1 MVEKNDTKEWLET
14 SPSNDPLY
22 IMVNFSWNRWL
33 KMSTRADEE
42 TTPKE
47 REKKK
52 KKKKKKKT
60 WGISIILYVRVN
72 PLHVRLEIPLS
83 IAPVTTIWAAL
94 GLLLAARCLYVLH
107 QMVLPTIRFR
117 AFRALVSV
125 P

>member
-22 IMVNFSWNRWL
+22 IMVKFSWNRWL

-52 KKKKKKKT
+52 KKKEKKNV
-60 WGISIILYVRVN
+60 GNFYN
-72 PLHVRLEIPLS
+72 F
-83 IAPVTTIWAAL
+83 
-94 GLLLAARCLYVLH
+94 
-107 QMVLPTIRFR
+107 IRPR
-117 AFRALVSV
+117 ESSSCET
-125 P
+125 